1 MTGRKRWNNGC
12 VLGNRRITSATQI
25 LTTSKSGLGQH
36 SARADVNVRFEEK
49 LVNYYFRAVLV
60 GALLHERLLMVTSEG
75 SIYFIDEKCELSCVF
90 LAFVT
95 AHFQHQLLMLMLQQ
109 NKHSCATFRPCLHC
123 RVLSRKGSLCQQ
135 NREGVDTAVPLL
147 ATKCQC
153 RCCCS
158 LDCQYWPPP
167 VSYQCPL

>member
-1 MTGRKRWNNGC
+1 
-12 VLGNRRITSATQI
+12 
-25 LTTSKSGLGQH
+25 
-36 SARADVNVRFEEK
+36 
-49 LVNYYFRAVLV
+49 
-60 GALLHERLLMVTSEG
+60 MVTSEG
-75 SIYFIDEKCELSCVF
+75 SISFIDEKCELSCIF

-95 AHFQHQLLMLMLQQ
+95 VHFQEVSVGVLMLMLQQ

-167 VSYQCPL
+167 VSYQCPLWLICSLFGTLLPCMHVPLPFQSSRKFWNFWQLSSSSKEQIINVECCCLLY